1 MAAVR
6 RAATLTVVCF
16 AKKCVGVSLKIT
28 TEIKNCFS
36 KHYEG
41 FTFQRKRCLFTDS
54 SSLCS
59 LCSDAVNDSD
69 HAASYV
75 WMIVHKERKLREEGL
90 VVWFK
95 SLPYAFPC
103 RE

>member
-16 AKKCVGVSLKIT
+16 AKKCVGVYLKIT
-28 TEIKNCFS
+28 TEINNCFS

-54 SSLCS
+54 SSLF
-59 LCSDAVNDSD
+59 
-69 HAASYV
+69 AAYV
-75 WMIVHKERKLREEGL
+75 ATLSMTQTMQRLMFG
-90 VVWFK
+90 
-95 SLPYAFPC
+95 
-103 RE
+103 